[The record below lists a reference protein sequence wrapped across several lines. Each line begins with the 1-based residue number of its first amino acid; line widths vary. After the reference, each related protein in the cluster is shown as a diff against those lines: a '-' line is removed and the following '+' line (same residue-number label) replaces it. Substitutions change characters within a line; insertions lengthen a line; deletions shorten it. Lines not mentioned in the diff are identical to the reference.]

1 MTVLICRD
9 QRSATTKTTKYQQII
24 VNTNDYEDQGSATN
38 VEARIHNFKHKESSN
53 IFQDQGSRT
62 NVEAMIHNFKD
73 KRSSNTFQD
82 KGSTTNVEARIHNF
96 FFINF

>member
-38 VEARIHNFKHKESSN
+38 VEARIHNFKHK
-53 IFQDQGSRT
+53 G
-62 NVEAMIHNFKD
+62 
-73 KRSSNTFQD
+73 SSNTFQD
-82 KGSTTNVEARIHNF
+82 KGSTINLGAQIHNF
-96 FFINF
+96 